1 MDKMPLRIALVMGKM
16 NRGGVEAII
25 VNYYRA
31 IDHTKVQFDFF
42 VDSDSSFPQRAE
54 LERLGAGIFMVPPYQ
69 KLPVYLHTLT
79 ALFKKGKYA
88 IVHANLNTM
97 SVFPLFA
104 AWLAGVPVRICHNH
118 STAAKGEGKKTL
130 LKMLLRPFA
139 KVFATD
145 YFACSEVAGRWL
157 FGDACY
163 AAGKVTVWPNAI
175 DWEQFAYSAE
185 NRAEV
190 RQKWN
195 AQQNFVV
202 GHIGRFTYA
211 KNHDFL
217 LRTFAK
223 FHALQPQS
231 VLWLV
236 GEGELLEQ
244 TEQKVLQLG
253 IGESVK
259 FLGVCSD
266 TAELYNGM
274 DVFVLPSVYEG
285 FPVVGVEAQANGL
298 PCLFS
303 ADVPAAACFTK
314 NSALLPLAA
323 GADAWADKLREIE
336 KEARMPSVCSAE
348 IVRQFSIESRAV
360 QLMQWYLIKAKAKE
374 KK

>member
-69 KLPVYLHTLT
+69 KLPAYLHTLT

-163 AAGKVTVWPNAI
+163 AAGEVTVWPNAI

-195 AQQNFVV
+195 AQQNCVV

-217 LRTFAK
+217 LQIFAK
-223 FHALQPQS
+223 FHAVQPHS

-259 FLGVCSD
+259 
-266 TAELYNGM
+266 
-274 DVFVLPSVYEG
+274 
-285 FPVVGVEAQANGL
+285 
-298 PCLFS
+298 
-303 ADVPAAACFTK
+303 
-314 NSALLPLAA
+314 
-323 GADAWADKLREIE
+323 
-336 KEARMPSVCSAE
+336 
-348 IVRQFSIESRAV
+348 
-360 QLMQWYLIKAKAKE
+360 
-374 KK
+374 